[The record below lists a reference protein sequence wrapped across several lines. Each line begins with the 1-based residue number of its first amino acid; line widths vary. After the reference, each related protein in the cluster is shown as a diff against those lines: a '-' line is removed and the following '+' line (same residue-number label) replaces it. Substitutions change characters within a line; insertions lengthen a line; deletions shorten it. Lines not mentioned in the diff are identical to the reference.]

1 MWVQISFV
9 APIFCQLDDA
19 PTVGSVV
26 SERVRYRTFNVDKYI
41 YSMVVRGSLVTAVV
55 EDIRSTVGGGVSSLG
70 AGRDDGDDDVGPQRR
85 QKGNGGSVKSCKTAM
100 RRSVSP
106 AKRKKEHDG
115 GSQGYYDDGDGLA
128 VLLKACEILD
138 KDLSS
143 VKVREVGGSSVKK
156 QEEEDG
162 GCPSPA
168 KSPRKSSRS
177 CSPSKPRLEKPQ
189 GPCTNSHC
197 LNPNESPQWRRGPP
211 EAPVLCNACGTRW
224 IRNKSLVPLVVCCGS
239 WMMVFLCVDCMM

>member
-1 MWVQISFV
+1 
-9 APIFCQLDDA
+9 
-19 PTVGSVV
+19 
-26 SERVRYRTFNVDKYI
+26 
-41 YSMVVRGSLVTAVV
+41 MVVRGSLVTAVV
-55 EDIRSTVGGGVSSLG
+55 EDIRSSVGGGVSSLG
-70 AGRDDGDDDVGPQRR
+70 AGRDDGDDDVGRQRR
-85 QKGNGGSVKSCKTAM
+85 QQGNGGSVKSCKTAM

-106 AKRKKEHDG
+106 VKRKKEHDDG

-138 KDLSS
+138 KDLSR

>member
-1 MWVQISFV
+1 M
-9 APIFCQLDDA
+9 
-19 PTVGSVV
+19 
-26 SERVRYRTFNVDKYI
+26 RVTWFLSIIVYI
-41 YSMVVRGSLVTAVV
+41 YMVVRGSLVTAVV
-55 EDIRSTVGGGVSSLG
+55 EDIRSSVGGGLGESLARERRG
-70 AGRDDGDDDVGPQRR
+70 ECRVNGDDDQQQQQQR
-85 QKGNGGSVKSCKTAM
+85 QQLASMKNTT

-115 GSQGYYDDGDGLA
+115 NHGVSQGRYDDGDGLA

-138 KDLSS
+138 KDLKIRNSVTVKREGVESS
-143 VKVREVGGSSVKK
+143 IKK
-156 QEEEDG
+156 EDEDG

-224 IRNKSLVPLVVCCGS
+224 IRNKSLVPLVVCRWWCLS
-239 WMMVFLCVDCMM
+239 ACVHVNL